1 MARPNPAVMA
11 AWQGFLRAHLVLVE
25 RLDRELTERHDLPL
39 AWYDVLVQ
47 LHQAG
52 GSSTMGAL
60 ADRLLIS
67 PSTCTR
73 VVERMAK
80 AGLVERRVG
89 EPDARVRLAVLT
101 AGGRRLFTR
110 AAVTHLSGIQRYF
123 GAHLTDDIAADLAAL
138 FSRLTASDTTSSS
151 V

>member
-1 MARPNPAVMA
+1 MARPSPAVMA

-25 RLDRELTERHDLPL
+25 RLDRELIERHDLPL

-60 ADRLLIS
+60 AERLLIS

-73 VVERMAK
+73 VAERMAE

-101 AGGRRLFTR
+101 AAGRRLFTR
-110 AAVTHLSGIQRYF
+110 AAVTHLAGVQRYF
-123 GAHLTDDIAADLAAL
+123 GAHLTDDVANQMADLFVTFRNGAG
-138 FSRLTASDTTSSS
+138 
-151 V
+151 

>member
-11 AWQGFLRAHLVLVE
+11 AWQGFLQAHLVLVE
-25 RLDRELTERHDLPL
+25 RLDRELVERHDLPL

-47 LHQAG
+47 LYQAG

-60 ADRLLIS
+60 AERLLIS

-89 EPDARVRLAVLT
+89 EPDARVRLALLT
-101 AGGRRLFTR
+101 ASGRAKFKR
-110 AAVTHLSGIQRYF
+110 AAVTHVAGVQRYF
-123 GAHLTDDIAADLAAL
+123 GAHLTGDTANRMADLFERVTEDARHL
-138 FSRLTASDTTSSS
+138 P
-151 V
+151 